1 MTDHRPTRQVFRQFQ
16 YLTLP
21 LHVSDD
27 YMNRALRKALSPA
40 LDEDGEDD

>member
-1 MTDHRPTRQVFRQFQ
+1 MTDHHPSRQAFQQFQ
-16 YLTLP
+16 YLTVP

-27 YMNRALRKALSPA
+27 YMNRALRKALPTV